1 MLVLINLFGQG
12 GDMRELPPALPHG
25 RIEEVFPDVFF
36 VTGAMK
42 TVLMGAHWHFSRN
55 MTIVRDGEALTL
67 INTVRLDEPGL
78 AELEKLGRVANVV
91 KIGSLHGRDDAFYV
105 SRYGA
110 QLWAAPE
117 MKDEH
122 GLPPDKELVPDGE
135 TPFAGCTT
143 FAFRS
148 TKLPELILRIDR
160 AGGILVAADA
170 LQNWV
175 SPNEFFSDETQAMMT
190 EMGFFQSANL
200 GPLWM
205 QMNEPKA
212 DDFARLRQLSFRHVL
227 CGHGEPLRDEAKDAF
242 SSRIAKVFSV

>member
-1 MLVLINLFGQG
+1 
-12 GDMRELPPALPHG
+12 
-25 RIEEVFPDVFF
+25 
-36 VTGAMK
+36 
-42 TVLMGAHWHFSRN
+42 
-55 MTIVRDGEALTL
+55 
-67 INTVRLDEPGL
+67 
-78 AELEKLGRVANVV
+78 
-91 KIGSLHGRDDAFYV
+91 
-105 SRYGA
+105 
-110 QLWAAPE
+110 

-135 TPFAGCTT
+135 TPFAGCTA

-205 QMNEPKA
+205 QVNEPKA
-212 DDFARLRQLSFRHVL
+212 DDFARLRQLSFRQFLRARRAAARRGQGCVL
-227 CGHGEPLRDEAKDAF
+227 EPGRQSLQRLTRTHRVLTDFAGHDPRIRSLRGYPSNGLEIDLSGATAL
-242 SSRIAKVFSV
+242 RRPRCRH